1 MDVDDAGVAWVAVA
15 ADAGL
20 YPIAV
25 GLDGV
30 GLGRA
35 GLLDP
40 VASPRGL
47 GGGVAEKTA

>member
-1 MDVDDAGVAWVAVA
+1 MDVDDAGVVWVAVA
-15 ADAGL
+15 SDAGV

-25 GLDGV
+25 GVDGV
-30 GLGRA
+30 GFGGA
-35 GLLDP
+35 GLLDL